1 MSDFDGV
8 DFFTDESLVADPYP
22 YLEHLRGGPGGPGTA
37 PRRRGGDGHDEA
49 VAVYND
55 TAAFS
60 SCNTVTGPF
69 PGFPSRPTVTTSARF
84 IEQYRDQL
92 PMHEHLVTFD
102 PPAHTDH
109 RALLMR
115 LITPK
120 RLKENEAFMWALADR
135 QLDEFLS
142 AEGASSS
149 RSTQPF
155 ALLVVADL
163 LGVPEADHE
172 LFRDRLGAA
181 SRRHRDD
188 RRRVVVIEP
197 AGVPRRVVL
206 LVRRGSA
213 TRRDDVLSGLAT
225 ATFPDGSIPDVL
237 DVVRIATFLFAAGQE
252 TTARLLSSALQ
263 LIAEN
268 PDIQQRLRDE
278 RDRIPNFVEEV
289 LRMESPVKSDFR
301 MARRTTTLAGGTSPP
316 ARR

>member
-8 DFFTDESLVADPYP
+8 DFFTDESLVADPTP
-22 YLEHLRGGPGGPGTA
+22 YLEHLREVGPVVREPHHGVVAVT
-37 PRRRGGDGHDEA
+37 GHDEA

-69 PGFPSRPTVTTSARF
+69 PRLPVAADGDDIGAL

-142 AEGASSS
+142 AGRCEFIKE
-149 RSTQPF
+149 STQPF

-172 LFRDRLGAA
+172 LFRDRLGARA
-181 SRRHRDD
+181 SATSRRPTTSGRHRT
-188 RRRVVVIEP
+188 RWSSST
-197 AGVPRRVVL
+197 GGSPRTSRI
-206 LVRRGSA
+206 GEA
-213 TRRDDVLSGLAT
+213 RRDDVLSGLAT

-252 TTARLLSSALQ
+252 TTARLLSRRA
-263 LIAEN
+263 AA
-268 PDIQQRLRDE
+268 
-278 RDRIPNFVEEV
+278 DRREPGH
-289 LRMESPVKSDFR
+289 P
-301 MARRTTTLAGGTSPP
+301 ATPPRRA
-316 ARR
+316 